1 MRDGASPSL
10 ALGAYLARLG
20 HAGGR
25 VPTWHVLA
33 ALHLAHATHIPFE
46 NLDHGEIVVTP
57 DHMRE
62 WYAQLEISNE
72 RLITIL
78 TREPDGVISSI
89 TDVGW
94 APHRPAMSHE
104 R

>member
-1 MRDGASPSL
+1 MSDGPSPSL

-46 NLDHGEIVVTP
+46 NLDTQLAPKRWRVVWGRPCDTAHFLGGTP
-57 DHMRE
+57 
-62 WYAQLEISNE
+62 
-72 RLITIL
+72 
-78 TREPDGVISSI
+78 
-89 TDVGW
+89 
-94 APHRPAMSHE
+94 
-104 R
+104 